1 MAIEIKAANKGKL
14 HRKMGVPAGKTISV
28 GDLMEEK
35 GKARKTHDTALM
47 RETQFALNA
56 RKWSHK

>member
-1 MAIEIKAANKGKL
+1 MAIEINPANKGKL
-14 HRKMGVPAGKTISV
+14 HRRMGIAAGRKISI

-47 RETQFALNA
+47 REATFALNA
-56 RKWSHK
+56 RRWHHK